1 MVIAVYLVIDGHAI
15 PALLSPVSLFVVER
29 RYVPIQFDR
38 LEQNFVI
45 ARPLHSEN
53 QVIPLAANRPAR
65 NTGLDPVLVY
75 VVPDVPLMTAF
86 DTAFVAPDETLAGH
100 ELVKIK
106 FESFRDFPDC
116 SHKTTRHRQNCAVRE

>member
-1 MVIAVYLVIDGHAI
+1 VVVPIYLIVDGHTV
-15 PALLSPVSLFVVER
+15 PARFRPVSLFVVEG

-45 ARPLHSEN
+45 AGPLYSEN

-75 VVPDVPLMTAF
+75 VVPDVPL
-86 DTAFVAPDETLAGH
+86 
-100 ELVKIK
+100 
-106 FESFRDFPDC
+106 
-116 SHKTTRHRQNCAVRE
+116 